1 MPEARVCPIRVNTNL
16 LGLQLVDMPS
26 KIRQPEQSTS
36 GGISG
41 TNHYWRLTMKF
52 HRRAIACALFASA
65 ALSLA
70 APTAMAQAV
79 KVGIVGPFSGPFAH
93 YGTLFKAAAEGY
105 VASQG
110 GKLAGKDIEFI
121 YRDTGG
127 PNPALTK
134 TLVQELIVKDK
145 VDYLGGFVFT
155 PNAMAVAPLIQQS
168 QTPTV
173 IFNAATSAITDKS
186 EFFIRTS
193 YTLWQV
199 TVPVAQWAAKNGMK
213 KVVTAVT
220 DYGPGIDAE
229 TAFKSEFTKQG
240 GTVVESIRMPIA
252 TTDFGPFV
260 QRIKASG
267 AQAVYT
273 FLPGGPPNLG
283 FVKAYNEN
291 GLAKGGIQFLGSAET
306 DEYDLQKFGDAALGL
321 TTAFHYSGAHD
332 SPANKKFVAALKKQD
347 PNAVANYASV
357 GAWDGMFVIHKMIEA
372 TSGKK
377 DGSAAIAAARALKW
391 ESPRGPVNIDPKT
404 RHITQNVYLR
414 KVEKV
419 GDQLVN
425 KELQSFGPQTDY
437 GLDK

>member
-1 MPEARVCPIRVNTNL
+1 MSC
-16 LGLQLVDMPS
+16 S
-26 KIRQPEQSTS
+26 
-36 GGISG
+36 
-41 TNHYWRLTMKF
+41 
-52 HRRAIACALFASA
+52 RRAVTSAVFAAVGFALVPG
-65 ALSLA
+65 L
-70 APTAMAQAV
+70 AQAQSAPV

-93 YGTLFKAAAEGY
+93 YGTLFKTGAEAY

-110 GKLAGKDIEFI
+110 GKLAGREVEFI

-127 PNPALTK
+127 PNPAQTR
-134 TLVQELIVKDK
+134 TLVQELIVRDK

-155 PNAMAVAPLIQQS
+155 PNALAVAPLIQQS

-173 IFNAATSAITDKS
+173 IFNAATSSINEKS
-186 EFFIRTS
+186 EYFVRTS

-199 TVPVAQWAAKNGMK
+199 TVPLAQWAAKQDLK

-229 TAFKSEFTKQG
+229 TAFKAEFAKQG

-291 GLAKGGIQFLGSAET
+291 GLAKAGVQFLGTAET
-306 DEYDLQKFGDAALGL
+306 DEFDLQKFGDGAVGL
-321 TTAFHYSGAHD
+321 TTAFHYSAAHD
-332 SPANKKFVAALKKQD
+332 SPANKQFVEALKKRD
-347 PNAVANYASV
+347 ANVVANYASV
-357 GAWDGMFVIHKMIEA
+357 GAWDGMVVIHKMIEA
-372 TSGKK
+372 TGGRR
-377 DGSAAIAAARALKW
+377 DGAKALAAAKTLQW
-391 ESPRGPVNIDPKT
+391 ESPRGPVRIDPKT

-414 KVEKV
+414 KVEKQGNV
-419 GDQLVN
+419 LVN
-425 KELQSFGPQTDY
+425 REVQSFGPQPDF
-437 GLDK
+437 GVDAK

>member
-1 MPEARVCPIRVNTNL
+1 MN
-16 LGLQLVDMPS
+16 
-26 KIRQPEQSTS
+26 
-36 GGISG
+36 
-41 TNHYWRLTMKF
+41 
-52 HRRAIACALFASA
+52 
-65 ALSLA
+65 
-70 APTAMAQAV
+70 PTARRLVAAAATFVVAASFSLVSQAQAI

-93 YGTLFKAAAEGY
+93 YGTLFKNGAEAY

-127 PNPALTK
+127 PNPGQTK

-155 PNAMAVAPLIQQS
+155 PNAFAVAPLIQQS

-199 TVPVAQWAAKNGMK
+199 TVPMAQWAAKNNLK
-213 KVVTAVT
+213 KVVIAVT

-229 TAFKSEFTKQG
+229 TAFKSEFAKQG

-252 TTDFGPFV
+252 TTDFSPFV

-267 AQAVYT
+267 AQALYT

-291 GLAKGGIQFLGSAET
+291 GLAKAGIQFLGTAET
-306 DEYDLQKFGDAALGL
+306 DEFDLQKFGDAALGL
-321 TTAFHYSGAHD
+321 TTAFHYSAVHD
-332 SPANKKFVAALKKQD
+332 SPANKKFIEALKKRD

-372 TSGKK
+372 TGGQR
-377 DGSAAIAAARALKW
+377 DGLKALVAARALQW
-391 ESPRGPVNIDPKT
+391 ESPRGPVRIDAKT
-404 RHITQNVYLR
+404 RHIVQNVYLR

-419 GDQLVN
+419 GGVLVN
-425 KELQSFGPQTDY
+425 KEVQNFGPQSDY

>member
-1 MPEARVCPIRVNTNL
+1 MKIIPGL
-16 LGLQLVDMPS
+16 LAAA
-26 KIRQPEQSTS
+26 
-36 GGISG
+36 
-41 TNHYWRLTMKF
+41 
-52 HRRAIACALFASA
+52 AIALTSPFAA
-65 ALSLA
+65 
-70 APTAMAQAV
+70 AQATV

-93 YGTLFKAAAEGY
+93 YGTLFRNGAEAY
-105 VASQG
+105 IASQG
-110 GKLAGKDIEFI
+110 GKLAGKTVELV

-127 PNPALTK
+127 PNPGQTK
-134 TLVQELIVKDK
+134 NLVQELIVKDK

-155 PNAMAVAPLIQQS
+155 PNAFAVAPLIQQS

-199 TVPVAQWAAKNGMK
+199 TVPMAQWAAKNK
-213 KVVTAVT
+213 ITKVVTAVT

-229 TAFKSEFTKQG
+229 TAFKSEFAKQG

-252 TTDFGPFV
+252 TTDFAPFV

-267 AQAVYT
+267 ATAVYT

-291 GLAKGGIQFLGSAET
+291 GLAKAGIQFLGTAET
-306 DEYDLQKFGDAALGL
+306 DEFDLQKFGDAAVGL
-321 TTAFHYSGAHD
+321 TTAFHYSAAHD
-332 SPANKKFVAALKKQD
+332 SAANRKFIEALKARD
-347 PNAVANYASV
+347 PNAIANYASV

-372 TSGKK
+372 TNGQK
-377 DGSAAIAAARALKW
+377 DGLKALAAARALQW
-391 ESPRGPVNIDPKT
+391 ESPRGPVRIDPKT
-404 RHITQNVYLR
+404 RHIVQNVYLR
-414 KVEKV
+414 KVEKNAA
-419 GDQLVN
+419 GQLVN
-425 KELQSFGPQTDY
+425 KELQSFGPQVDH

>member
-1 MPEARVCPIRVNTNL
+1 MNPTRRNL
-16 LGLQLVDMPS
+16 A
-26 KIRQPEQSTS
+26 
-36 GGISG
+36 
-41 TNHYWRLTMKF
+41 Y
-52 HRRAIACALFASA
+52 ALAA
-65 ALSLA
+65 AAGMALSA
-70 APTAMAQAV
+70 IPVNAQSSTI
-79 KVGIVGPFSGPFAH
+79 KVGVIGPFSGPFAH
-93 YGTLFKAAAEGY
+93 YGALFKAGAEAY

-127 PNPALTK
+127 PNPGQTK
-134 TLVQELIVKDK
+134 TMVQELIVKDK

-155 PNAMAVAPLIQQS
+155 PNALAVAPLIQQS
-168 QTPTV
+168 KTPTV
-173 IFNAATSAITDKS
+173 IFNAATSSITEKS
-186 EFFIRTS
+186 EYFIRTS

-199 TVPVAQWAAKNGMK
+199 TVPMAQFAAKEGMK

-229 TAFKSEFTKQG
+229 TAFKAEFSKQG

-291 GLAKGGIQFLGSAET
+291 GLAKAGVQFLGSAET
-306 DEYDLQKFGDAALGL
+306 DEFDLQKFGDSALGL
-321 TTAFHYSGAHD
+321 TTAFHYSGTHD
-332 SPANKKFVAALKKQD
+332 SPENKKFVDALKKRD
-347 PNAVANYASV
+347 PNVVANYASV
-357 GAWDGMFVIHKMIEA
+357 GAWDGMYVIHKMIEA
-372 TSGKK
+372 TGGNR
-377 DGSAAIAAARALKW
+377 DGVKALAAARTLQW
-391 ESPRGPVNIDPKT
+391 ESPRGPVRIDSKT

-414 KVEKV
+414 KVERV
-419 GDQLVN
+419 GGQLVN
-425 KELQSFGPQTDY
+425 KEVQSFGPQGDH
-437 GLDK
+437 GLEAK

>member
-1 MPEARVCPIRVNTNL
+1 M
-16 LGLQLVDMPS
+16 
-26 KIRQPEQSTS
+26 QSV
-36 GGISG
+36 
-41 TNHYWRLTMKF
+41 
-52 HRRAIACALFASA
+52 RRALTVA
-65 ALSLA
+65 ALATAGAFAA
-70 APTAMAQAV
+70 APPALAQAV

-93 YGTLFKAAAEGY
+93 YGTLFKAGVEAY
-105 VASQG
+105 VASEG
-110 GKLAGKDIEFI
+110 GKLAGKTVEFV

-127 PNPALTK
+127 PNPGQTK

-155 PNAMAVAPLIQQS
+155 PNAFAVAPLIQQS

-199 TVPVAQWAAKNGMK
+199 TVPLAQWAAKNKIG
-213 KVVTAVT
+213 KVVIAVA

-229 TAFKSEFTKQG
+229 TAFRSEFAKQG
-240 GTVVESIRMPIA
+240 GTVVEAIRMPLS
-252 TTDFGPFV
+252 TTDFSPFM

-291 GLAKGGIQFLGSAET
+291 GLAKAGIQFLGTAET
-306 DEYDLQKFGDAALGL
+306 DEFDLQKFGDAALGL
-321 TTAFHYSGAHD
+321 TTSFHYAAAHD
-332 SPANKKFVAALKKQD
+332 SPVNKKFIAALAAQN
-347 PNAVANYASV
+347 PQAVANYASV
-357 GAWDGMFVIHKMIEA
+357 GAWDGMQVIHQMIAA
-372 TSGKK
+372 TDGKK
-377 DGSAAIAAARALKW
+377 DGLKAIAAARSLQW
-391 ESPRGPVNIDPKT
+391 ESPRGPVRIDPKT
-404 RHITQNVYLR
+404 RHIVQNVYLR
-414 KVEKV
+414 KVERV
-419 GDQLVN
+419 GGQLVN
-425 KELQSFGPQTDY
+425 KEVANFGPQLDY

>member
-1 MPEARVCPIRVNTNL
+1 MQPIRRAL
-16 LGLQLVDMPS
+16 
-26 KIRQPEQSTS
+26 TS
-36 GGISG
+36 A
-41 TNHYWRLTMKF
+41 L
-52 HRRAIACALFASA
+52 IAAS
-65 ALSLA
+65 ALSLTPGQA
-70 APTAMAQAV
+70 AAQTV

-93 YGTLFKAAAEGY
+93 YGTLFKAGAEAY
-105 VASQG
+105 IASEG
-110 GKLAGKDIEFI
+110 GKLAGKSVALI

-127 PNPALTK
+127 PNPSQTK
-134 TLVQELIVKDK
+134 SLIQELIVKDK

-155 PNAMAVAPLIQQS
+155 PNALAVAPLIQQS

-173 IFNAATSAITDKS
+173 IFNAATSSITEKS
-186 EFFIRTS
+186 EYFLRTS

-199 TVPVAQWAAKNGMK
+199 TVPIAQWAAQQNLK

-283 FVKAYNEN
+283 FIKAYSEN
-291 GLAKGGIQFLGSAET
+291 GLSKAGIQFLGTAET
-306 DEYDLQKFGDAALGL
+306 DEFDLQKVGDAALGL

-332 SPANKKFVAALKKQD
+332 SALNRKFVQALKKQD

-357 GAWDGMFVIHKMIEA
+357 GAWDGMYVIHKMIEA
-372 TSGKK
+372 TGGQK
-377 DGSAAIAAARALKW
+377 DGPKALAAARSLQW
-391 ESPRGPVNIDPKT
+391 ESPRGPVRMDAKI
-404 RHITQNVYLR
+404 RHIVQNVYLR
-414 KVEKV
+414 KVERA
-419 GDQLVN
+419 GGLLVN
-425 KELQSFGPQTDY
+425 KEVQSFGPQGDH
-437 GLDK
+437 GLEK

>member
-1 MPEARVCPIRVNTNL
+1 MSLCTR
-16 LGLQLVDMPS
+16 
-26 KIRQPEQSTS
+26 
-36 GGISG
+36 
-41 TNHYWRLTMKF
+41 
-52 HRRAIACALFASA
+52 RRAAAMTAALVSASFASFGA
-65 ALSLA
+65 A
-70 APTAMAQAV
+70 AQAV
-79 KVGIVGPFSGPFAH
+79 KIGIVGPFSGPFAH
-93 YGTLFKAAAEGY
+93 YGTLFKNGAEAY
-105 VASQG
+105 IASQG
-110 GKLAGKDIEFI
+110 GKLAGKEVELI

-127 PNPALTK
+127 PNPSQTK

-155 PNAMAVAPLIQQS
+155 PNAFAVAPLIQQS

-199 TVPVAQWAAKNGMK
+199 TVPLAQWAAKNNIK

-229 TAFKSEFTKQG
+229 TAWKSEFTKQG

-252 TTDFGPFV
+252 TTDFAPFV

-291 GLAKGGIQFLGSAET
+291 GLAKAGIQFLGTAET
-306 DEYDLQKFGDAALGL
+306 DEFDLQKFGDAALGL
-321 TTAFHYSGAHD
+321 TTAFHYSAAHD
-332 SPANKKFVAALKKQD
+332 SAANKAFVAALKKKD
-347 PNAVANYASV
+347 PNAIANYAAV
-357 GAWDGMFVIHKMIEA
+357 GAWDGMHVIHKMIEA
-372 TSGKK
+372 TGGQK
-377 DGSAAIAAARALKW
+377 DGLKAIAAARTLQW
-391 ESPRGPVNIDPKT
+391 ESPRGPVRIDPKT
-404 RHITQNVYLR
+404 RHIVQNVYLR
-414 KVEKV
+414 KVEKAGGV
-419 GDQLVN
+419 LVN
-425 KELQSFGPQTDY
+425 KEVQSFGPQVDH

>member
-1 MPEARVCPIRVNTNL
+1 MNL
-16 LGLQLVDMPS
+16 F
-26 KIRQPEQSTS
+26 RT
-36 GGISG
+36 
-41 TNHYWRLTMKF
+41 
-52 HRRAIACALFASA
+52 RRSA
-65 ALSLA
+65 AALLA
-70 APTAMAQAV
+70 TLAFSVGAAQAQPV
-79 KVGIVGPFSGPFAH
+79 KIGIVGPFSGPFAH
-93 YGTLFKAAAEGY
+93 YGTLFKNGAEAYIAA
-105 VASQG
+105 QG
-110 GKLAGKDIEFI
+110 GRLAGKDVELI

-127 PNPALTK
+127 PNPGQTK

-155 PNAMAVAPLIQQS
+155 PNAFAVAPLIQQS

-199 TVPVAQWAAKNGMK
+199 TVPLAQWAAKNNIR

-229 TAFKSEFTKQG
+229 AAWKSEFTKQG

-252 TTDFGPFV
+252 TTDFAPFI

-283 FVKAYNEN
+283 FVKAYNDN
-291 GLAKGGIQFLGSAET
+291 GLAKAGIQFLGTAET

-321 TTAFHYSGAHD
+321 TTAFHYSAAHD
-332 SPANKKFVAALKKQD
+332 SPANRKFIGALTAKN
-347 PNAVANYASV
+347 PLAVPNYASV
-357 GAWDGMFVIHKMIEA
+357 GAWDGMVVIHRMIEA
-372 TSGKK
+372 TGGQK
-377 DGSAAIAAARALKW
+377 DGLKAIAAARTLQW
-391 ESPRGPVNIDPKT
+391 ESPRGPVRIDPRT
-404 RHITQNVYLR
+404 RHIVQNVYLR

-419 GDQLVN
+419 GGQLIN
-425 KELQSFGPQTDY
+425 KEQQNFGPQTDY